1 MIIKIG
7 AAVIDGNFPDTNG
20 FTPVQEIDTQEGRV
34 VLARDTSVKKGLRI
48 PLTVSLTQQAAVNLL
63 VSYRDTQAPVAM
75 DYIDP
80 TLSVV
85 KNIGSVIVESV
96 NLQPLDQAAWAMMDM
111 QTLNGIEIESIRSGS
126 VGLIVL

>member
-48 PLTVSLTQQAAVNLL
+48 PLTVSLTQQAAVDLL
-63 VSYRDTQAPVAM
+63 VSYRDSQAPISM

-80 TLSVV
+80 KLSVV
-85 KNIGSVIVESV
+85 KNIGNVMVESV